1 MEQDKNASLLGQK
14 KTKLHFLTKLPVG
27 KAEWYVPALN
37 LRPGS
42 FGGRRVDV
50 WSAVVMSEGLLSG
63 GGRMGE

>member
-1 MEQDKNASLLGQK
+1 M
-14 KTKLHFLTKLPVG
+14 HFLTKLPVG